1 MYQFV
6 LYTDNVSVWYS
17 TSPVTTVYANNV
29 SDTAYGWSST
39 EHCFG
44 GFRWMWL
51 VTLQICKALCD
62 VKFSQILSQG
72 SGSKWSPWRW
82 TRIRITNGHK
92 INLRLA
98 SIWISGQNK
107 LSHVRLYQYAV
118 RAELILFGPMK
129 IETHAAAQVLEQVL
143 LLCKLYKNASSKTR
157 WLILVFIPWYC
168 PFNSITGWKK
178 MRI

>member
-1 MYQFV
+1 MLTDKCLFGSTVLPYAVKVFVSKILPSSTYVVYQFV

-92 INLRLA
+92 INLRFEFRA
-98 SIWISGQNK
+98 KISWAM
-107 LSHVRLYQYAV
+107 YQYAV

-129 IETHAAAQVLEQVL
+129 KETHAAAQVLEVQVL
-143 LLCKLYKNASSKTR
+143 LLCKL
-157 WLILVFIPWYC
+157 
-168 PFNSITGWKK
+168 
-178 MRI
+178 